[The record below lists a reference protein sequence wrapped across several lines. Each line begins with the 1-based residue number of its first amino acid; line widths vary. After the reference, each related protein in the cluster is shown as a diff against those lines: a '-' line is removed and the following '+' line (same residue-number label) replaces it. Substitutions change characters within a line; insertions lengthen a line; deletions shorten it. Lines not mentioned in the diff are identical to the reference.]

1 MDIIHTETSG
11 KGDTMPYSP
20 NTPQFNDVPS
30 SSQPQLL
37 NNFQSISTFV
47 NVNHVDFDLPDQGK
61 HKWVSFPI
69 QGSSPATNTTEVAL
83 FSKTSANTGNVEL
96 YMRKQNNG
104 TLTSFTEQAAITS
117 SSGWTYLPSG
127 ILMKWGTLNATG
139 AITVDANTFGPAY
152 TTLYS
157 VQLTNQTTTSS
168 SDTYVMGGVITGT
181 NFDVYVGS
189 RTTPGTPATA
199 NFNWLT
205 IGV

>member
-1 MDIIHTETSG
+1 
-11 KGDTMPYSP
+11 MPYVS
-20 NTPQFNDVPS
+20 TIPQSTDIPS
-30 SSQPQLL
+30 TSQSQLFG
-37 NNFQSISTFV
+37 NFQAISTLV

-61 HKWVSFPI
+61 HKWVSFPL
-69 QGSSPATNTTEVAL
+69 QGSAPATNTTEVAL
-83 FSKTSANTGNVEL
+83 FSQTSANTGNVEL
-96 YMRKQNNG
+96 YMRKQNSG

-139 AITVDANTFGPAY
+139 AVTINANTFGPAY
-152 TTLYS
+152 TTVYT

-189 RTTPGTPATA
+189 RTVPGTPATA
-199 NFNWLT
+199 NFNWFT